1 MDFRGGGG
9 GGGSNKNDTKI
20 SNVPKIFGNQ
30 LIIDDE
36 DRVVD
41 ERKMLI
47 SSTDL
52 SIDQII
58 EESY

>member
-1 MDFRGGGG
+1 LP
-9 GGGSNKNDTKI
+9 NI

-36 DRVVD
+36 DKVVGVRD
-41 ERKMLI
+41 EMLI

-58 EESY
+58 EEVWSRKWCGNSCPC